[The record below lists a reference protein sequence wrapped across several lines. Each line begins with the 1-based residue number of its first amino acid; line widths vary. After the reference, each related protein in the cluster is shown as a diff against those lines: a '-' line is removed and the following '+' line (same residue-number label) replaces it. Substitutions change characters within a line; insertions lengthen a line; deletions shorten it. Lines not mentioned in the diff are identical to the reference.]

1 MSAVVNK
8 LIFNCLV
15 QYGNV
20 AMPGVGSLEVVGGA
34 SARATKSVQFTSHI
48 KDSHIP
54 VTEIIAEQGNLSPEE
69 AEALYQEWLAGA
81 RGANGELTIE
91 GVGVLTIKGSVA
103 IADEL
108 NRALNGDSLPAAA
121 ALPKRKGNLLWLR
134 FLLGVVV
141 VGLIIWLLFCPCC
154 GGKCAKEEP
163 VVEVVEVVEEPTVA
177 EEVAPEEPKV
187 TPPAPDKR
195 YNVAVGVFSI
205 KYNARACA
213 KQDPLGIGAENY
225 TITPFPSGLWVV
237 IAYASDNLSDA
248 ERMRK
253 VYKKIQPDVWVYR
266 RW

>member
-1 MSAVVNK
+1 MSNVVNK

-20 AMPGVGSLEVVGGA
+20 AMPQVGSLEVVAESGSKNNQKGV
-34 SARATKSVQFTSHI
+34 RFTPQI

-54 VTEIIAEQGNLSPEE
+54 VTDIIAEQGNLSDE
-69 AEALYQEWLAGA
+69 AATAIYNEWLAAA
-81 RGANGELTIE
+81 RSNEGDLNIE

-103 IADEL
+103 IAEEL
-108 NRALNGDSLPAAA
+108 NKALNGTTLPTAA
-121 ALPKRKGNLLWLR
+121 ALPQRKCKHLWLW
-134 FLLGVVV
+134 
-141 VGLIIWLLFCPCC
+141 IWLAILVSGVAIWILTPRCC
-154 GGKCAKEEP
+154 NSCKQEVAQ
-163 VVEVVEVVEEPTVA
+163 EVVVA
-177 EEVAPEEPKV
+177 EEVAEPVVEEVVEQPKA
-187 TPPAPDKR
+187 TPPAANKR

-237 IAYASDNLSDA
+237 IAYASDNLGEA
-248 ERMRK
+248 ERMRRE
-253 VYKKIQPDVWVYR
+253 YKKIQPDVWVYR

>member
-1 MSAVVNK
+1 MSTVVNK

-20 AMPGVGSLEVVGGA
+20 AMPEVGSLEVVAESGH
-34 SARATKSVQFTSHI
+34 TKGVRFTPKI

-54 VTEIIAEQGNLSPEE
+54 VTDIIAEQGNLPEE
-69 AEALYQEWLAGA
+69 AAQTLYKEWLSKA
-81 RGANGELTIE
+81 RGNEGELTIE
-91 GVGVLTIKGSVA
+91 GVGVLTIKGSVS

-108 NRALNGDSLPAAA
+108 HRALNGDKMPAAV
-121 ALPKRKGNLLWLR
+121 LPVRKNKLLWLWICLAIIVVGVAVW
-134 FLLGVVV
+134 LLCPCGDKCTKEVTTEEVVV
-141 VGLIIWLLFCPCC
+141 V
-154 GGKCAKEEP
+154 EEVAQP
-163 VVEVVEVVEEPTVA
+163 VEEVVEEP
-177 EEVAPEEPKV
+177 KI

-195 YNVAVGVFSI
+195 YNVAVGVFTI

-237 IAYASDNLSDA
+237 IAFASNNLNEA
-248 ERMRK
+248 EQMRRE
-253 VYKKIQPDVWVYR
+253 YKKIQPDVWVYR